1 MLIFS
6 GDLIVLLVMMA
17 CPLKNMKNSSNN
29 VQLISGQVIIEGAKG
44 LAYANEIL
52 QDK

>member
-6 GDLIVLLVMMA
+6 GDLIVLLVMLA

-29 VQLISGQVIIEGAKG
+29 VQLISGQFIIEGAKG
-44 LAYANEIL
+44 LAIKLVNRRN
-52 QDK
+52 